1 MKGKKAVSR
10 NWLLASPEFGFNK
23 DFKVVI
29 IKMFKELKEPK
40 YKKLKKTITT
50 TNQQIQ
56 VLSKETEIILKNKK
70 EPKRNSQVEKFSN

>member
-10 NWLLASPEFGFNK
+10 NWLLVSPEFGFNK

-40 YKKLKKTITT
+40 YKKLKKTITR
-50 TNQQIQ
+50 TNQQI
-56 VLSKETEIILKNKK
+56 
-70 EPKRNSQVEKFSN
+70 